1 MLIGLL
7 LPLPHR
13 PFTSPPRVYPRSSG
27 RSLGL
32 LSGLGSLARMRRSG
46 GGNDEDKGDSS
57 SEGLGRSGDG
67 NDEDK
72 GDNSGD
78 YGKGSDDY
86 VGGEAPI
93 A

>member
-1 MLIGLL
+1 
-7 LPLPHR
+7 
-13 PFTSPPRVYPRSSG
+13 
-27 RSLGL
+27 
-32 LSGLGSLARMRRSG
+32 MRRSG